1 MARLKFG
8 RIGIAL
14 AIAVSA
20 SVMSGCV
27 SVGTKFDI
35 ADVAAFQPGV
45 TTRADAERIL
55 GKPNSISNMADGTV
69 LLQWIHTQAVL
80 ASAESNHVA
89 LLFDSNGKFVRVA
102 HQTQTRM

>member
-1 MARLKFG
+1 MPRF
-8 RIGIAL
+8 RFNRVGIVLAAAMSAAL
-14 AIAVSA
+14 
-20 SVMSGCV
+20 MSGCV

-35 ADVAAFQPGV
+35 ADVEAFQPGI

-55 GKPNSISNMADGTV
+55 GKPNSISNLADGTT

-89 LLFDSNGKFVRVA
+89 LLFDASGKFLRVA